1 MADDPKADGD
11 APPVPDAVVWSE
23 SEVSEAIEEISE
35 RAQSALTPHDRRA
48 DYSSIAPR
56 NARQAA

>member
-1 MADDPKADGD
+1 MANDPKADSD
-11 APPVPDAVVWSE
+11 APPVSDAVVWSE
-23 SEVSEAIEEISE
+23 SEVNEAIEEISE

-48 DYSSIAPR
+48 DYSSITPR